1 MNRIETMDTPSTRE
15 EFEYRFHLLNEQIRR
30 GKYDN
35 ALSAGL
41 DKVRLL
47 PNGRID
53 ILSINELARLQAN
66 TMSQF
71 NSKRMQELIKAQDTE
86 DCNGQLILERS

>member
-1 MNRIETMDTPSTRE
+1 MNKIETMDTPSTRE
-15 EFEYRFHLLNEQIRR
+15 EFEYRFHVLNEQIRR
-30 GKYDN
+30 GKYHN
-35 ALSAGL
+35 PFSAGL

-53 ILSINELARLQAN
+53 ILSINEHARLQAN

-71 NSKRMQELIKAQDTE
+71 NSKRMQELIKAQDIE
-86 DCNGQLILERS
+86 DPND